1 MDFVNNEVFVKKQ
14 TKKRVEDLPCI
25 MSELQIYTSSVSN
38 DQQWFNHESLQ
49 ADLPIFIS
57 PVLYIFRWIA
67 VSLGLPIHLLVA
79 FVILRTRQ
87 LHSPRNAFWLG
98 IITCHFSTL
107 MMAFLEYFIE
117 VRHWRYF
124 VACRTYIL
132 LVDSPYTNLLV
143 NLLMATADRWIAIS
157 YPILHRRRITV
168 VGVVMFIITSWI
180 LVLLTQTSP
189 YWLGE
194 IQFPVCSVEVSV
206 MKWVT
211 FSHIILV
218 GLITVA
224 QVLVCVRTRHYLR
237 FKALLP
243 ATNTVLKPDEHF
255 VHLPDKTI
263 SRLELE
269 ASITLVSGVV
279 PLFFFTLPL
288 AFVFLAIIFCKMNP
302 WQCDDSTFTVLIPYV
317 RELHL
322 LHAVISPLIYI
333 LRSSEFS
340 KALRRIIPRSF
351 SQRKRDRIITLGQ
364 F

>member
-1 MDFVNNEVFVKKQ
+1 
-14 TKKRVEDLPCI
+14 
-25 MSELQIYTSSVSN
+25 MSELQSYSILN
-38 DQQWFNHESLQ
+38 DEEWLNDESLQ
-49 ADLPIFIS
+49 ADLPIVIP

-67 VSLGLPIHLLVA
+67 VTLGLPIHLLVA
-79 FVILRTRQ
+79 YVILRTNS
-87 LHSPRNAFWLG
+87 LHSPRNTFWLG

-107 MMAFLEYFIE
+107 IMASLEYLLE
-117 VRHWRYF
+117 VRQWKYF
-124 VACRTYIL
+124 VVCRTYIL
-132 LVDSPYTNLLV
+132 LVDLPYTNLLV

-168 VGVVMFIITSWI
+168 FGVVMFIITSWI
-180 LVLLTQTSP
+180 LVLLMQTSP
-189 YWLGE
+189 YWLGK
-194 IQFPVCSVEVSV
+194 IPFPICSAEVSV

-211 FSHIILV
+211 FSHFILV

-224 QVLVCVRTRHYLR
+224 QVLVYIRTRRYLR
-237 FKALLP
+237 FKGLLP
-243 ATNTVLKPDEHF
+243 TTNTVLLKPDEHF

-269 ASITLVSGVV
+269 ASVTLVSGVV

-288 AFVFLAIIFCKMNP
+288 AFVFLAIIVCKMNSL
-302 WQCDDSTFTVLIPYV
+302 QCNDSTFMSLIPYV

-322 LHAVISPLIYI
+322 LHAVISPLLYI

-340 KALRRIIPRSF
+340 KALKRTIPRYF
-351 SQRKRDRIITLGQ
+351 SQRRRDRTIALGH